1 MRKTG
6 LGVANGDTWR
16 VEAVDGDQITMRQ
29 VIDADRETG
38 ERRYADRT
46 VVYGSGQTSADLA
59 SAAASPAAPEAVTP
73 PGIRLATRISEDVDR
88 RLRLAALVRRM
99 PLSQLLDQ
107 ALPPVA
113 ELAERMKGTITDE
126 C

>member
-1 MRKTG
+1 MT
-6 LGVANGDTWR
+6 
-16 VEAVDGDQITMRQ
+16 
-29 VIDADRETG
+29 
-38 ERRYADRT
+38 
-46 VVYGSGQTSADLA
+46 
-59 SAAASPAAPEAVTP
+59 SAAASPATPEVVTP

-107 ALPPVA
+107 LLDQALPPVA